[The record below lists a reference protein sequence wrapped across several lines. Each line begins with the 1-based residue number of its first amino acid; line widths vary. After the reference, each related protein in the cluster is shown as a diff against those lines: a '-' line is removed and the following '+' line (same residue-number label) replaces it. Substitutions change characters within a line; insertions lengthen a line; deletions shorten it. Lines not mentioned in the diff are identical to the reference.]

1 MVGGRRIVPV
11 DGVGTGASGRAC
23 LYVLPCAYED
33 HAKLGIATDPLARM
47 QAFSPRWYEF
57 FDLDRAWLAEAGSVR
72 EARSWETR
80 WKRALREHAAPPP
93 LRVPGQ
99 AAGHTEWFRGA
110 LATLDMARGEL
121 ATQGFVVHAPLRAW
135 VIQRLQAQRERLEA
149 GEQAALAQYG
159 APDAWPAAV
168 AWRPLAALRDALD
181 AYAVLGVALDD
192 AVSPALHAWL
202 ARNTLA
208 PR

>member
-1 MVGGRRIVPV
+1 MGGGRRIVPV

-33 HAKLGIATDPLARM
+33 HAKLGIATDPLARL

-57 FDLDRAWLAEAGSVR
+57 FDLDRGWLAEAGSMR
-72 EARSWETR
+72 EARGWETH
-80 WKRALREHAAPPP
+80 WKRALRDHAAPPP
-93 LRVPGQ
+93 LQVPGR

-110 LATLDMARGEL
+110 LETLDAVRAALTAE
-121 ATQGFVVHAPLRAW
+121 GFVVHAPVRRW
-135 VIQRLQAQRERLEA
+135 VACRLQEQRERLEA
-149 GEQAALAQYG
+149 GEHAAVARYG
-159 APDAWPAAV
+159 APDAWPAAA
-168 AWRPLAALRDALD
+168 AWPPLAALRDALD
-181 AYAVLGVALDD
+181 AYAVLDVALDD
-192 AVSPALHAWL
+192 TLSPALLGWL

>member
-1 MVGGRRIVPV
+1 MAGGRRIVPV

-33 HAKLGIATDPLARM
+33 HAKLGIATDPLARI

-57 FDLDRAWLAEAGSVR
+57 FDLDRGWLAEAGSMR

-93 LRVPGQ
+93 LQVPGQ

-110 LATLDMARGEL
+110 LATLEGVRDDL
-121 ATQGFVVHAPLRAW
+121 ATQGFVVHAPLRDW
-135 VIQRLQAQRERLEA
+135 VAKRLRERRERLQP
-149 GEQAALAQYG
+149 GEQAAVAHYG
-159 APDAWPAAV
+159 APDVWPMATAWP
-168 AWRPLAALRDALD
+168 PLAALRDALD
-181 AYAVLGVALDD
+181 AYAVLGVTLDD
-192 AVSPALHAWL
+192 AVSPALQAWL
-202 ARNTLA
+202 ARNTLS

>member
-1 MVGGRRIVPV
+1 MPV

-57 FDLDRAWLAEAGSVR
+57 FDLDSGWLAEAGSVR
-72 EARSWETR
+72 EARNWETR

-93 LRVPGQ
+93 LQVPAQ

-110 LATLDMARGEL
+110 LAALQEARGEL
-121 ATQGFVVHAPLRAW
+121 VAQGFVVHTPLRGW
-135 VIQRLQAQRERLEA
+135 VARRLQAQRERLET
-149 GEQAALAQYG
+149 GEQAAIARYG
-159 APDAWPAAV
+159 APDVWLPAAISP
-168 AWRPLAALRDALD
+168 PLAALRDALD
-181 AYAVLGVALDD
+181 AYAVVGVRLDD
-192 AVSPALHAWL
+192 AVSPALQDWL

>member
-1 MVGGRRIVPV
+1 MAGGRRIVPV

-47 QAFSPRWYEF
+47 RAFSPRWYEF
-57 FDLDRAWLAEAGSVR
+57 FDLDRGWLAEAGSVR

-80 WKRALREHAAPPP
+80 WKRVLREHLAPPP
-93 LRVPGQ
+93 LQVPVK

-110 LATLDMARGEL
+110 LTVLEGVCEDL
-121 ATQGFVVHAPLRAW
+121 VLQGFVVHAPLRDW
-135 VIQRLQAQRERLEA
+135 VAQRLREGRDGLDA
-149 GEQAALAQYG
+149 GERAAIASYG
-159 APDAWPAAV
+159 MPDAWSSAT
-168 AWRPLAALRDALD
+168 AWPPLAALRDALD
-181 AYAVLGVALDD
+181 AYAVVGVSLDD
-192 AVSPALHAWL
+192 AVSPALQAWL
-202 ARNTLA
+202 TRNTLA

>member
-1 MVGGRRIVPV
+1 MAAGRRIVPV
-11 DGVGTGASGRAC
+11 DGVGTGASGHAC

-57 FDLDRAWLAEAGSVR
+57 FDLDRAWLAEAGSMR
-72 EARSWETR
+72 EARGWETH
-80 WKRALREHAAPPP
+80 WKRALRDHAAPPP
-93 LRVPGQ
+93 LQVPAR

-110 LATLDMARGEL
+110 RVRLDEARETLGA
-121 ATQGFVVHAPLRAW
+121 QGFVVHAPLRAW
-135 VIQRLQAQRERLEA
+135 AARRLHGQRERLEA
-149 GEQAALAQYG
+149 GEQAAVARYG
-159 APDAWPAAV
+159 GVDAWPLAT
-168 AWRPLAALRDALD
+168 AWPPLAALRDALD
-181 AYAVLGVALDD
+181 AYAVLDVALDD
-192 AVSPALHAWL
+192 AISPTLQHWL

>member
-1 MVGGRRIVPV
+1 MPV
-11 DGVGTGASGRAC
+11 EGVGTGASGRAC

-47 QAFSPRWYEF
+47 QAFSSRWYEF
-57 FDLDRAWLAEAGSVR
+57 FDLDAGWLAEAGSVR
-72 EARSWETR
+72 EARGWETR

-93 LRVPGQ
+93 LQVPAQ

-110 LATLDMARGEL
+110 QATLAAAREEL
-121 ATQGFVVHAPLRAW
+121 VAQGFVVHAPLRAW
-135 VIQRLQAQRERLEA
+135 VVLRLQSQRERLEA
-149 GEQAALAQYG
+149 GEQAAVARYG
-159 APDAWPAAV
+159 APDAWRPAATWP
-168 AWRPLAALRDALD
+168 ALAALRDALD
-181 AYAVLGVALDD
+181 AYAALGVALGD
-192 AVSPALHAWL
+192 AVSPALQDWL